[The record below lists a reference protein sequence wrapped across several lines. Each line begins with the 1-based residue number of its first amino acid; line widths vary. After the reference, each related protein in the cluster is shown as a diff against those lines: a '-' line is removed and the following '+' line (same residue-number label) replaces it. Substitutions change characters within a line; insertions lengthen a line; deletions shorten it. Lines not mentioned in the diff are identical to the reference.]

1 MGKRQDLSALDTDM
15 SIALGRIIQQ
25 AFKHGIDCDI
35 IQGGKLAAGVEQGL
49 YVQSA
54 TQNYKIGSRRQ
65 TVDSRV
71 FRYAKASA
79 DCKGKYGAHFS
90 YEEAISYAVPSV
102 KQDVGD
108 TTITI
113 PVAAT
118 DGKGGDGAIP
128 KDELVGGFAQIG
140 NAGDAIRQQR
150 GIIGNT
156 AIDAPGG
163 SITITLDGPLTT
175 AVVASAGGVEVIH
188 SPYFGVHYMN
198 TQWGSI
204 IGVPPM
210 DIAVATPY
218 FWLQT
223 WGPCC
228 ITCGSTTSDLGA
240 DYEQR
245 HAVFDGEGA
254 ICARVDH
261 LAKLANGD
269 PQDAG
274 FIIQMDSVAG
284 AGPPW
289 LMLQISP

>member
-1 MGKRQDLSALDTDM
+1 MGERQDLSAIDRDM
-15 SIALGRIIQQ
+15 NIALGRIIQE

-35 IQGGKLAAGVEQGL
+35 IQGGKLAAGDEQGL

-65 TVDSRV
+65 TPDGRV
-71 FRYAKASA
+71 FRYTKASA
-79 DCKGKYGAHFS
+79 ACKGKYGAHFS

-102 KQDVGD
+102 LQDVGD
-108 TTITI
+108 TTVTI

-128 KDELVGGFAQIG
+128 ADELAGGFAIIM
-140 NAGDAIRQQR
+140 NAGDTIRQQR
-150 GIIGNT
+150 GITGNT
-156 AIDAPGG
+156 VVAAGGG

-175 AVVASAGGVEVIH
+175 AIVASAGGVEVLH
-188 SPYFGVHYMN
+188 SPYFGVHYTN

-210 DIAVATPY
+210 DIALATPY

-228 ITCGSTTSDLGA
+228 ITPGSTTSDPGA
-240 DYEQR
+240 DFEQR
-245 HAVFDGEGA
+245 QVVFDGEGS
-254 ICARVDH
+254 ICCHVDH
-261 LAKLANGD
+261 LAAVPNGD
-269 PQDAG
+269 PQVAG

-284 AGPPW
+284 AGPPFI
-289 LMLQISP
+289 MLQISP